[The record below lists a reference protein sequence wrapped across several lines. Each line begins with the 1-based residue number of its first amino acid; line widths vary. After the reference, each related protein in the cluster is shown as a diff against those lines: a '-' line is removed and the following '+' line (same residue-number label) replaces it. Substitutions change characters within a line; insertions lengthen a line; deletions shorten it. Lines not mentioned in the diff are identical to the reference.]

1 MSGRAEPAIQVD
13 LTFKPVLIIAPTSPT
28 LRVALPQCPVCW
40 NYSLLEPW
48 PLGIP
53 QGCIY
58 SNSKVWVLGVK
69 ESMAGKGK
77 GTGHDPCLPSRVQAA
92 RAGPNPFLLYLL
104 PGRVLRSS
112 HNTSQASQASL
123 GLPS

>member
-1 MSGRAEPAIQVD
+1 MSGRAEPAVQVD

-40 NYSLLEPW
+40 NCSLLEPW
-48 PLGIP
+48 PLGHGGALHRSWDSTKIL

-69 ESMAGKGK
+69 ESMAGEGK
-77 GTGHDPCLPSRVQAA
+77 GTGHDPCLPSRMQAA
-92 RAGPNPFLLYLL
+92 RAGPFLLYLL
-104 PGRVLRSS
+104 
-112 HNTSQASQASL
+112 
-123 GLPS
+123 LP

>member
-1 MSGRAEPAIQVD
+1 MSGRAEPAVQVD
-13 LTFKPVLIIAPTSPT
+13 LTFKPVLIIAPTSPA
-28 LRVALPQCPVCW
+28 LRVALPQCPV
-40 NYSLLEPW
+40 SLASWAWGALHRGW
-48 PLGIP
+48 DSTRIL

-92 RAGPNPFLLYLL
+92 RAGPNPFLLYLPL
-104 PGRVLRSS
+104 P
-112 HNTSQASQASL
+112 
-123 GLPS
+123 